1 MTRRTGR
8 WSPGQLL
15 SLAVYTAACGA
26 SVAMRAAL
34 PPIPLYGTMH
44 DDLLQVRLADRI
56 LSGEWLGDWE
66 VLILLKG
73 PGYPLFLAGSN
84 LLSIPPTIAQQALY
98 LLGAVLAA
106 TAVSRLSGSAWA
118 GRITIIVLALSPVML
133 GFPASRVYRDALVAA
148 LALLAL
154 ALALQVVAFPRARRH
169 AEIVRV
175 AALAAAVGLVI
186 GLLQITRADTQW
198 VLLSVIL
205 VLACSLLPNRT
216 AAVTAAPTPA
226 AEDENR
232 VAAWAGRNFR
242 VLLMAGAV
250 ALVLLVSGIPS
261 MTVAGINGARYGI
274 AVVDLFSGGGL
285 AQAWRAWVR
294 VEPHSPDPL
303 LPLSPERRAAVY
315 AISPAAALL
324 EPALTASPQ
333 AGYGSGYASLALAE
347 SGAAPARGSG
357 GAYNALFTTVARDI
371 ATACADGRLQCSG
384 RSVAATLPVLEQW
397 DYPAII
403 RTAVRDMGRMWLDLD
418 TAFPIGGCGER
429 FARDGCFRAGILPG
443 PIVDNGTEYPLWSRT
458 ISGLLPSGDL
468 PDPRSWAL
476 RSQVA
481 LTSLFSTAWWILAV
495 PALVGL
501 LGGLAAPGTRQLGL
515 TGCAIA
521 VGAMASAGLIAVY
534 SVHTGTS
541 VTFHYFLGSVTFAL
555 LATVIGLISLMQLA
569 TSRRTGR

>member
-1 MTRRTGR
+1 MTRTLAGGWLHRHLT
-8 WSPGQLL
+8 SLIIYAAACSA
-15 SLAVYTAACGA
+15 SLAL
-26 SVAMRAAL
+26 RAAL

-56 LSGEWLGDWE
+56 LSGQWLGDWE

-73 PGYPLFLAGSN
+73 PGYPLFLALSN
-84 LLSIPPTIAQQALY
+84 VLAVPPTIAQQAVY

-106 TAVSRLSGSAWA
+106 AALSRLSGTAWT
-118 GRITIIVLALSPVML
+118 GRMTIIVLALSPVML

-148 LALLAL
+148 MALLAVG
-154 ALALQVVAFPRARRH
+154 LALQIVAFPRATRR
-169 AEIVRV
+169 AEIARV
-175 AALAAAVGLVI
+175 TALAVAVGVVI

-198 VLLSVIL
+198 VLLSVGL
-205 VLACSLLPNRT
+205 VIICSVVPTR
-216 AAVTAAPTPA
+216 AAVDAPSLPA
-226 AEDENR
+226 AGGSPA
-232 VAAWAGRNFR
+232 AAWAGRHLGA
-242 VLLMAGAV
+242 LLAVGAII
-250 ALVLLVSGIPS
+250 LVLMVSALPS
-261 MTVAGINGARYGI
+261 MIVSGINGARYGI

-315 AISPAAALL
+315 AISPSAALL

-347 SGAAPARGSG
+347 SGAEPARGSG
-357 GAYNALFTTVARDI
+357 RSYDALFTAVAQDI
-371 ATACADGRLQCSG
+371 AAACADGRLRCSG
-384 RSVAATLPVLEQW
+384 LSVAATLPVLEQW
-397 DYPAII
+397 DYPAIA
-403 RTAVRDMGRMWLDLD
+403 RTAIGDLGQMWLDLD

-458 ISGLLPSGDL
+458 IPGLLPSGDL
-468 PDPRSWAL
+468 PNPGSWAL

-481 LTSLFSTAWWILAV
+481 LTSLYSTAWWILCT

-501 LGGLAAPGTRQLGL
+501 LGGLAVRRTRRLSL
-515 TGCAIA
+515 IGCAIA
-521 VGAMASAGLIAVY
+521 VGALTSAGLIAVY

-555 LATVIGLISLMQLA
+555 LASVIGLVALAQLA
-569 TSRRTGR
+569 TTHRSSR

>member
-1 MTRRTGR
+1 MTRTLAGGWLHRHLT
-8 WSPGQLL
+8 SLIIYAAACSA
-15 SLAVYTAACGA
+15 SLAL
-26 SVAMRAAL
+26 RAAL

-56 LSGEWLGDWE
+56 LSGQWLGDWE

-73 PGYPLFLAGSN
+73 PGYPLFLALSN
-84 LLSIPPTIAQQALY
+84 VLAVPPTIAQQAVY

-106 TAVSRLSGSAWA
+106 AALSRLSGTAWT
-118 GRITIIVLALSPVML
+118 GRMTIIVLALSPVML
-133 GFPASRVYRDALVAA
+133 GFPASRVYRDALVAGM
-148 LALLAL
+148 ALLAVG
-154 ALALQVVAFPRARRH
+154 LALQIVAFPRATRR
-169 AEIVRV
+169 AEIARV
-175 AALAAAVGLVI
+175 AALAVAVGVVI

-198 VLLSVIL
+198 VLLSVGL
-205 VLACSLLPNRT
+205 VIICSVVPTR
-216 AAVTAAPTPA
+216 AAVDAPSLPA
-226 AEDENR
+226 AGGSPA
-232 VAAWAGRNFR
+232 AAWAGRHLGA
-242 VLLMAGAV
+242 LLAVGAII
-250 ALVLLVSGIPS
+250 LVLVVSALPS
-261 MTVAGINGARYGI
+261 MIVSGINGARYGV

-315 AISPAAALL
+315 AISPSAALL

-333 AGYGSGYASLALAE
+333 AGYGGGYATIALAE
-347 SGAAPARGSG
+347 AAATQTRTGPSF
-357 GAYNALFTTVARDI
+357 NTLLSTVARDI
-371 ATACADGRLQCSG
+371 NTACDEGRLNCRGTAIAS
-384 RSVAATLPVLEQW
+384 AMPVLEQW
-397 DYPAII
+397 DYPAIA
-403 RTAVRDMGRMWLDLD
+403 RTAIGDLGQMWLDLD

-458 ISGLLPSGDL
+458 IPGLLPSGDL
-468 PDPRSWAL
+468 PDPGSWAL

-481 LTSLFSTAWWILAV
+481 LTSLYSTAWWILCA

-501 LGGLAAPGTRQLGL
+501 LGGLAVRRTRRLSL
-515 TGCAIA
+515 IGCAIA
-521 VGAMASAGLIAVY
+521 VGALTSAGLIAVY

-555 LATVIGLISLMQLA
+555 LASVIGLVALAQLA
-569 TSRRTGR
+569 TTHRSSR